1 MAGED
6 SESGYQDE
14 TSEMASSGSELESDF
29 ESGRGSQD
37 MVVHSHESEERS
49 VSGQS
54 AGERSA
60 ANSEYGEDPG
70 YKTVHGPDTTG
81 GGQESDRSSVAS
93 SRRPH
98 SRLPRLRQPPT

>member
-70 YKTVHGPDTTG
+70 
-81 GGQESDRSSVAS
+81 
-93 SRRPH
+93 
-98 SRLPRLRQPPT
+98 